1 MEIHSHNHNKRII
14 NYKLEWYF
22 FQYTV
27 RYFTITFGRQILKL
41 SEWDGKVYWFKSW
54 NTDRY
59 SMSKT
64 CGRNNYIWYHSH
76 SKKATRPYFTKLW
89 RKREWLRT
97 FFAILLSFTFLT
109 RNLFVVL
116 SWQLVFALFYV
127 LMHVNK
133 FLFPSSF
140 SLYCSIMNNATF
152 LFVFIFFA

>member
-1 MEIHSHNHNKRII
+1 MEIYSHYSDHNKRII

-76 SKKATRPYFTKLW
+76 SKKGDSSIFHQIMKK
-89 RKREWLRT
+89 KRMVAYLFCNT
-97 FFAILLSFTFLT
+97 ALIYISHTQSFCGFVMTTGFCTFLC
-109 RNLFVVL
+109 FD
-116 SWQLVFALFYV
+116 A
-127 LMHVNK
+127 
-133 FLFPSSF
+133 
-140 SLYCSIMNNATF
+140 CE
-152 LFVFIFFA
+152 

>member
-1 MEIHSHNHNKRII
+1 M
-14 NYKLEWYF
+14 EWYF
-22 FQYTV
+22 FQYTI

-76 SKKATRPYFTKLW
+76 SKKATHPYFTKLW

-97 FFAILLSFTFLT
+97 SFFAILLSFTFLT
-109 RNLFVVL
+109 H
-116 SWQLVFALFYV
+116 AI
-127 LMHVNK
+127 
-133 FLFPSSF
+133 FLWFCHDNWFLHFSMFWCTWINSYFLRLF

-152 LFVFIFFA
+152 LFVFYFFA